1 MNYKIR
7 KLQDDIIAML
17 NASDIPIEAKR
28 LILADLLNI
37 VTNESTKII
46 AMEIKEVQKKDV
58 VSET

>member
-1 MNYKIR
+1 MNFKIR
-7 KLQDDIIAML
+7 ELEDKIIAML